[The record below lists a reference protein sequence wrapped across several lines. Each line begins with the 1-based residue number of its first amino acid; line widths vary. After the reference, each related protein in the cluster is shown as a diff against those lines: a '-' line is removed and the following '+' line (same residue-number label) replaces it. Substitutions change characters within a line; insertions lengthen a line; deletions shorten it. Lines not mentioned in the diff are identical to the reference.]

1 MAVVG
6 RDAERDGAAPRRSAR
21 GAFPHRG
28 GDPRRQGRS
37 WRACAQT
44 YVAVETALAEQRVRV
59 QQAEREAQDA
69 VFGEREV
76 SAKIAEIDNSV
87 RMIDQQIARAEEEV
101 GRLTAE
107 LAVDPVPAVRE
118 ALAVA
123 AESRMSCEKTLAG
136 ARDAVE
142 AAAGAL
148 RALEEEK
155 LRIER
160 LACAAARAD
169 RRAAAQGAGRAD
181 QP

>member
-6 RDAERDGAAPRRSAR
+6 GDAERDGARLAEARAALARIAEEIR
-21 GAFPHRG
+21 GAKA
-28 GDPRRQGRS
+28 QLETV
-37 WRACAQT
+37 RAD
-44 YVAVETALAEQRVRV
+44 YVAVETALAEQRVRA

-87 RMIDQQIARAEEEV
+87 RMIDQQIARADEEV

-118 ALAVA
+118 ALAIA
-123 AESRMSCEKTLAG
+123 AGARMSCEKTLAG

-142 AAAGAL
+142 AAAGVAA
-148 RALEEEK
+148 RAGRGTAPHRK
-155 LRIER
+155 L
-160 LACAAARAD
+160 AGAAARTD
-169 RRAAAQGAGRAD
+169 QRAAAQGAGRAD